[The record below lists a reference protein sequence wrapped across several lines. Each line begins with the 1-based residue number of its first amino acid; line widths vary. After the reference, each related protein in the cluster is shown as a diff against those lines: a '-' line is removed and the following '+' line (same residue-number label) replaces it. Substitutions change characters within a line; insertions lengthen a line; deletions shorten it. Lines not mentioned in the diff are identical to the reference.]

1 MSSSSL
7 KKIRFATILLPPVG
21 LVLLWRD
28 REIHLG
34 RKLFGTLGVLLYSV
48 VYVAIVVVILMATA
62 GMEVEWR
69 GGFPP
74 VLTFQKTKPDYE
86 AVEAHRHHQNNQ
98 LFEPLQ
104 ATVAG
109 VGAYWTDFRGPK
121 RDGHYA
127 ERPILTNWPAGGLR
141 RLWRQPI
148 GGGYASFVVAHGRA
162 VTVEQRRD
170 DEAVTAYEIA
180 TGRELWAHSYP
191 ARFSE
196 SMGGDGPRATPTF
209 HEGRI
214 YSMGAQGEF
223 CCLDAATG
231 KLLWRRNIL
240 DEAHATC
247 LYFGMSASPLIV
259 GDTVIVLSGDP
270 LVPVKGMTNHTVLA
284 YRKVT
289 GERAWA
295 ESPHKMA
302 YTSPMLVTLAG
313 QEQLLVVAAERV
325 LGLRPAD
332 GKPLWEIPW
341 KVQYDNSIAQP
352 LLVGTNQ
359 LVVSGGYGAGCML
372 IEVTRNGDS
381 FNARQVWKNQN
392 LKTKFNSAVFWN
404 GFVYGLDEG
413 ILTCIDVATGRRQW
427 KEGRYGYGQLL
438 LASGHLVV
446 LSGEGEL
453 ILVRANPEKHEEL
466 ARFQAIH
473 GKTWNHPAIAD
484 GRLLVRNA
492 VEMACFEVGTK

>member
-1 MSSSSL
+1 MPLPSL
-7 KKIRFATILLPPVG
+7 KRVRFATLLLPPVG

-28 REIHLG
+28 RYMRLE
-34 RKLFGTLGVLLYSV
+34 RKLFGTLGVLLYSIG
-48 VYVAIVVVILMATA
+48 YAAIVIVILIATA

-74 VLTFQKTKPDYE
+74 VLTFKKTKPDYA
-86 AVEAHRHHQNNQ
+86 AVEAHRHRQTNQ
-98 LFEPLQ
+98 LLEPLQ
-104 ATVAG
+104 AAVAG
-109 VGAYWTDFRGPK
+109 ASAYWTDFRGPK
-121 RDGHYA
+121 RDGHYT

-141 RLWRQPI
+141 KLWSQPI
-148 GGGYASFVVAHGRA
+148 GGGYASFVVANGWA
-162 VTVEQRRD
+162 FTIEQRREN
-170 DEAVTAYEIA
+170 EAVTAYDMA
-180 TGRELWAHSYP
+180 TGRELWAHTYP
-191 ARFSE
+191 VNFSE

-209 HEGRI
+209 HEGRV

-247 LYFGMSASPLIV
+247 LYFGISTSPLIV
-259 GDTVIVLSGDP
+259 GDAVIVLSGDP
-270 LVPVKGMTNHTVLA
+270 LAAVKGMTNHTVLA
-284 YRKVT
+284 YHKVT
-289 GERAWA
+289 GERAWSA
-295 ESPHKMA
+295 STYKMA
-302 YTSPMLVTLAG
+302 YTSPMLITLAG
-313 QEQLLVVAAERV
+313 ERQLLVVAAERV
-325 LGLRPAD
+325 LGLKPDD
-332 GKPLWEIPW
+332 GSSLWEIPW
-341 KVQYDNSIAQP
+341 KVHYDNSIAQP
-352 LLVGTNQ
+352 LLVDTNR

-372 IEVTRNGDS
+372 VEITCEGDS
-381 FNARQVWKNQN
+381 FTARHVWKNQN
-392 LKTKFNSAVFWN
+392 LKSKFNSAVFWN

-413 ILTCIDVATGRRQW
+413 ILTCIDAPTGRRQW

-453 ILVRANPEKHEEL
+453 ILVRANPEKHEEV

-473 GKTWNHPAIAD
+473 GKTWNHPAIAG

-492 VEMACFEVGTK
+492 VEMACFEIGTP